1 MDHAFWHD
9 RWHRGDVG
17 FHQSSVHDQ
26 LQRTWPK
33 LAVQTGSS
41 VFVPLAGKSLDM
53 AWLAKQGHRV
63 IGVELSEIAV
73 GEFFSEAALTPT
85 IVQTPSFLV
94 FSAGPFTIY
103 CGDIFDLTAQ
113 HLADVTA
120 LYDRAALIALPD
132 HLRQRYVAHLTHLL
146 APESQVLL
154 IAIDYPIGEMEGPPF
169 AVPFK
174 EVHQLYASTFDI
186 DVIETRDGL
195 AHSDNLK
202 KRGITRLEETAYRLR
217 RRA

>member
-9 RWHRGDVG
+9 RWQRGDVG
-17 FHQSSVHDQ
+17 FHQAVVHDQ
-26 LQRTWPK
+26 LQRIWPR

-53 AWLAKQGHRV
+53 AWLAQQGHRV

-73 GEFFSEAALTPT
+73 REFFTEAVLTPT
-85 IVQTPSFLV
+85 IVQTTSFSV
-94 FSAGPFTIY
+94 FAAGLFTIY
-103 CGDIFDLTAQ
+103 CGDIFDLAAQ
-113 HLADVTA
+113 HLADVSA
-120 LYDRAALIALPD
+120 VYDRAALIALPEP
-132 HLRQRYVAHLTHLL
+132 LRQRYVSHLTHLL
-146 APESQVLL
+146 EPDSEVLL
-154 IAIDYPIGEMEGPPF
+154 IAIDYPAGEMDGPPF

-174 EVHQLYASTFDI
+174 DVHRLYAPAFDI

-195 AHSDNLK
+195 VHSDNLK